1 MSPRATRSNS
11 YSGKRTRGFESPES
25 EQITKSEKHKRPKA
39 PKMPDIERNVG
50 QEILARMESWTPAIQ
65 SIPKI
70 QENIADIQQSMRS
83 INAKIEEFETRI
95 KAVEQSRV
103 TNKVEIK
110 SLRDNLA
117 LAQQDLNTMK
127 QSTLASNFVLQGL
140 PLNVANDEAFGVLK
154 EFCSKY
160 DQEIRE
166 TDVTRIFACKN
177 KKKTESVIMGT
188 FAQRTLKQNLFAK
201 IKTKKSAVL
210 VQDLFPSLPLNDK
223 TRGKYVA
230 IRNQLTVENQSIL
243 REAYN
248 LNQGRFKYIWEQD
261 GDILMKKEDNL
272 RPVKVLSQAHLKQLM
287 MNEQSQTRT
296 DRPRRNS
303 NMQVN

>member
-11 YSGKRTRGFESPES
+11 CSGKRGLESPES
-25 EQITKSEKHKRPKA
+25 EQIAKSVKHKKPKA
-39 PKMPDIERNVG
+39 PVMSDIDQNVG
-50 QEILARMESWTPAIQ
+50 QAILARMDSWTEAIQ
-65 SIPKI
+65 SIPKM
-70 QENIADIQQSMRS
+70 QENIANIQQSMQS
-83 INAKIEEFETRI
+83 ITAKIEEFETRI
-95 KAVEQSRV
+95 KSVEQSRA

-117 LAQQDLNTMK
+117 LAQQDLNMMK

-140 PLNVANDEAFGVLK
+140 PLNVANDQAFGVLK
-154 EFCSKY
+154 DFCSKY

-166 TDVTRIFACKN
+166 TDVTKIFACKN

-201 IKTKKSAVL
+201 IKTKKTAVL

-261 GDILMKKEDNL
+261 GDILIKKEDNL
-272 RPVKVLSQAHLKQLM
+272 RPVKVLSQAHLKQLI
-287 MNEQSQTRT
+287 MNEQPQART
-296 DRPRRNS
+296 DRPRRNT